1 MGIWVWSKRP
11 AKIVQ
16 SNGDGTYEVEYI
28 GEAEVST
35 TIDRNDLDPMDQT
48 ERDQYLPRPRLEPDR
63 ALSGDQ
69 KRPPLRKLMDE
80 LPCSRAQMVKFLGFS
95 PPKVDRLIA
104 DSYLPLSVAVLVS
117 VIFDV
122 EVDPEVMPEAERPY
136 LNDALAAAR
145 EGLSEASKG

>member
-16 SNGDGTYEVEYI
+16 SNGDGTYEVDYL
-28 GEAEVST
+28 GNAETSNTV
-35 TIDRNDLDPMDQT
+35 DRNDLDPMDPY
-48 ERDQYLPRPRLEPDR
+48 ERDQYLPKPRLEPDR
-63 ALSGDQ
+63 DATGDQ

-80 LPCSRAQMVKFLGFS
+80 LPCSRAQMVKFLEFS

-104 DSYLPLSVAVLVS
+104 DSFLPLNVAVLIA

-122 EVDPEVMPEAERPY
+122 EVDPEVLPEAERP
-136 LNDALAAAR
+136 LLAAALKAAR
-145 EGLSEASKG
+145 EGAAEARKG